1 MNQMTKDSYASLY
14 DVIGYTFKNSLHL
27 QEALTHS
34 SRLVKEVSR
43 KQGALKSNERLEFLG
58 DRVLGMIIAEW
69 LYKRYECEEEG
80 DLSRRLA
87 FLVSRETLAK
97 IANSIDLTRYISKA
111 RIERFTGGAEKK
123 SLASNACEALIAALY
138 LDGGYGAAQH
148 FVYRFWQSHLDSMEE
163 APKDDKSALQEWAQA
178 KNLGIP
184 TYTLIDQKGPD
195 HAPSFVVHVVVAGY
209 APAEGRGSSKR
220 KAEQDAAHHFIQLQK
235 EKHTW

>member
-1 MNQMTKDSYASLY
+1 MTKHTYTDLY
-14 DVIGYTFKNSLHL
+14 DVIGYTFKDSRHL

-34 SRLVKEVSR
+34 SRLVKEMSR
-43 KQGALKSNERLEFLG
+43 KQGPLKSNERLEFLG

-69 LYKRYECEEEG
+69 IYERYESEEEG

-97 IANSIDLTRYISKA
+97 IANSIDLTQYVSKA

-138 LDGGYGAAQH
+138 LDGGYDVARN
-148 FVYRFWQSHLDSMEE
+148 FVYRFWQSHIDSMEV

-184 TYTLIDQKGPD
+184 SYTLIDQKGPD
-195 HAPSFVVHVVVAGY
+195 HAPSFVVQVSISGY
-209 APAEGRGSSKR
+209 PFSEGRGTSKR

-235 EKHTW
+235 EKSTW